1 MCKNMKKTLLIVLFV
16 LAYIINLS
24 AQETLA
30 SKNYTFIY
38 IAHDVTTPIDRLSEK
53 LREAYREAVQYENV
67 AIFYMSN
74 GSDPIIVK
82 VLPNGDDNR
91 DDFEKVLMTELQEM
105 NSHDVDSE
113 IDAEAI
119 VDLLS
124 ETDFANY
131 DRINYAYALVNLDFY
146 IGSMFWTLGN
156 NENIISRVYF
166 ALDINKFKYQNL
178 AFNVYCNEEDFS
190 SLNYEEGKPFGE
202 KNLSSIN
209 NDITILPY

>member
-1 MCKNMKKTLLIVLFV
+1 MKKTFLILIFAIACILNV
-16 LAYIINLS
+16 S
-24 AQETLA
+24 AQEADA

-113 IDAEAI
+113 VDAEAI

-124 ETDFANY
+124 ENDFTSY
-131 DRINYAYALVNLDFY
+131 GHINYALVSFDFY

-156 NENIISRVYF
+156 NENIISRIYF
-166 ALDINKFKYQNL
+166 VLDIDKYKYQDL

-190 SLNYEEGKPFGE
+190 NLNYEEGKPFGD

-209 NDITILPY
+209 NNITILPY

>member
-1 MCKNMKKTLLIVLFV
+1 MYSNMKRIFFILTFVIACVLNTF
-16 LAYIINLS
+16 
-24 AQETLA
+24 AQEADA
-30 SKNYTFIY
+30 SKNYSFIY

-74 GSDPIIVK
+74 GTDPIIVK
-82 VLPNGDDNR
+82 VLPSGDDNR

-124 ETDFANY
+124 ENDFASY
-131 DRINYAYALVNLDFY
+131 GRINYALVNLDFY
-146 IGSMFWTLGN
+146 IGSMFWTLGD

-166 ALDINKFKYQNL
+166 VLDIDKFKYQDL

-190 SLNYEEGKPFGE
+190 KLNYEEGKPFGE